1 LRLMDAVQ
9 ALHRLQFDDD
19 SVLDN
24 QVNAMLAE

>member
-1 LRLMDAVQ
+1 MDAVQ

-19 SVLDN
+19 AMLDN